1 MIFLMKERLLLL
13 AGIAAGLITVCCSD
27 APLIVREANRVVLV
41 ELFSTPLDE

>member
-1 MIFLMKERLLLL
+1 MIFSMKQRLLIFT
-13 AGIAAGLITVCCSD
+13 GIAAGLITISCSD

>member
-1 MIFLMKERLLLL
+1 MIILMKERLLIFALIG
-13 AGIAAGLITVCCSD
+13 AGVITVSCSD